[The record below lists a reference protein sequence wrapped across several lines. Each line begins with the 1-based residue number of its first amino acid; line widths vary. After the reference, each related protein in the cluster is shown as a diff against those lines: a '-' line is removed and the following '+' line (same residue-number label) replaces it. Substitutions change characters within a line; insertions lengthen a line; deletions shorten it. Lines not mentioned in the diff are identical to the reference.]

1 MKLVSGGTDLLF
13 EQYGIKQIH
22 EIEQS
27 IRADIERKKEDLRQM
42 VGERY
47 RDLIEAADTIGQMQQ
62 TSANVKQY
70 VAQLT
75 DQCQSLQSKSST
87 PAAARSEHWALSHH
101 YTVLAE
107 VKLLVDLP
115 SKLWGEAEREC
126 WGRAACLQRLG
137 QHVLCHLQLHSG
149 LEPWKAL
156 VSRQGTSL
164 ASLGHCLNQGCW
176 RRLLSLEPSA
186 LWEAELES
194 LAGLTLLQGSSLTE
208 LLTQF
213 LQRRLGLVDQLLG
226 SDNASTREQLC
237 GLATLLVSTLQLVQ
251 TAFLSSQPSALV
263 SRISEVTKSNAC
275 DLVSFSESPSF
286 RYAPAPVREF
296 RVQVNL
302 DAPELEVLQ
311 KECRQFVA
319 KVEEQSAERVV
330 SHLGQVNSLQAL
342 ARLGADLRERLPK
355 EEAELGSQVL
365 GEPLSSWDRF
375 FCVHVS
381 NRITELMMLRLDA
394 AMDACLQAL
403 SSAKAAEKGSALEQ
417 PCEQFTWG
425 AAAAA
430 ALQDALA
437 LQTRGLA
444 PQVQAL
450 CKSLGSELES
460 LLEELQ
466 PWGSVEEHLEE
477 ATTSMLGRWHTFV
490 KAQVDSPTNA
500 DWLALVGQVCQGF
513 AELCPELRQCYPSK
527 KGTQDPWQKQQASL
541 RALRDSAYKASFA
554 TVVQQEAASLGDQ
567 LNTLDHFLAA
577 MLCWGEVEVQ
587 EESEGG
593 HQVQSTLRLPLQVTV
608 PLQELLFTLCQRV
621 NRLFGHCMPRGIQ
634 SEASQLLV
642 AGLEPAYL
650 RSCEA
655 LASQQLP
662 PALCQ
667 TWALQ
672 LLMDLLV
679 LNLLFQADALSRA
692 RAAVEAHVD
701 PFDLDV
707 LLPHLDRQA
716 SLAAQQSSLLLGLC
730 IGDGTGRCLVSGPAA
745 APATAGGGRAPPGSP
760 VVLPLLASGSPRFP
774 LLPTLSRF
782 LDESPIR
789 SNHAGGSSGG
799 SGSGSLAPPTPP
811 PTKSSSGPDLVATAA
826 TLTASQSTPTFGALP
841 SFYEKM
847 ATSMRS
853 SWFGPMQ

>member
-164 ASLGHCLNQGCW
+164 ASLGHCLNQG
-176 RRLLSLEPSA
+176 
-186 LWEAELES
+186 
-194 LAGLTLLQGSSLTE
+194 
-208 LLTQF
+208 
-213 LQRRLGLVDQLLG
+213 LVDQLLG

-275 DLVSFSESPSF
+275 GPLLVSCRFGKLLREPIIPICPSTCP
-286 RYAPAPVREF
+286 R
-296 RVQVNL
+296 
-302 DAPELEVLQ
+302 
-311 KECRQFVA
+311 
-319 KVEEQSAERVV
+319 VEEQSAERVV

-355 EEAELGSQVL
+355 
-365 GEPLSSWDRF
+365 
-375 FCVHVS
+375 
-381 NRITELMMLRLDA
+381 ELMMLRLDA

-430 ALQDALA
+430 ASQDALA

-500 DWLALVGQVCQGF
+500 DCSHLHTDILSSLGRAAGGGSCKCSLGNAVEGPPPF
-513 AELCPELRQCYPSK
+513 LSP
-527 KGTQDPWQKQQASL
+527 QDPWQKQQASL

-621 NRLFGHCMPRGIQ
+621 NRLFGHCMPSLRP
-634 SEASQLLV
+634 ASCWWLGWSRLTC
-642 AGLEPAYL
+642 APA
-650 RSCEA
+650 A
-655 LASQQLP
+655 TLP
-662 PALCQ
+662 SCQ

-811 PTKSSSGPDLVATAA
+811 PTKVVGSVQGHSHMNARHNSEVSSRDRLKA
-826 TLTASQSTPTFGALP
+826 QSWAGWCANLLCPH
-841 SFYEKM
+841 
-847 ATSMRS
+847 
-853 SWFGPMQ
+853 

>member
-13 EQYGIKQIH
+13 EQYSIKQIH

-27 IRADIERKKEDLRQM
+27 IRADIEKKKEDLRQM

-75 DQCQSLQSKSST
+75 DQCRSLQSKPST
-87 PAAARSEHWALSHH
+87 PAAARPEHWALSHH

-137 QHVLCHLQLHSG
+137 QHVLWHLQLDSG

-176 RRLLSLEPSA
+176 RQLLSLEPSRS
-186 LWEAELES
+186 WEAQLES
-194 LAGLTLLQGSSLTE
+194 LTGLALLQGSSLTE

-213 LQRRLGLVDQLLG
+213 LQRRLSLVDQLLG
-226 SDNASTREQLC
+226 SDNTSTREQLC

-251 TAFLSSQPSALV
+251 VAFLSSEPSTLV
-263 SRISEVTKSNAC
+263 SGISEVTKSSAC

-296 RVQVNL
+296 RVQVNT
-302 DAPELEVLQ
+302 DAPELEGLQ
-311 KECRQFVA
+311 KECRKFVA

-330 SHLGQVNSLQAL
+330 SHLGQVHSLQAL

-355 EEAELGSQVL
+355 EEAELGPVVL

-381 NRITELMMLRLDA
+381 NRITELMTLRLDA

-403 SSAKAAEKGSALEQ
+403 SSAKATAEGSALEQ
-417 PCEQFTWG
+417 PCELFTWG

-430 ALQDALA
+430 ASQETLA
-437 LQTRGLA
+437 LQTRGLT

-450 CKSLGSELES
+450 CKSLGSELEG

-477 ATTSMLGRWHTFV
+477 ATTAMLGRWHVFV
-490 KAQVDSPTNA
+490 KAQVDNPTDA
-500 DWLALVGQVCQGF
+500 HWLALVGQVCQGF
-513 AELCPELRQCYPSK
+513 AELCPELRQCYPPK
-527 KGTQDPWQKQQASL
+527 KGSQDPWQKQQASL

-554 TVVQQEAASLGDQ
+554 AVVQQEAASLGDQ

-608 PLQELLFTLCQRV
+608 PLQELLFTLCQQV
-621 NRLFGHCMPRGIQ
+621 NRLFGHCMPKGIQ

-707 LLPHLDRQA
+707 LMPHLDRQA
-716 SLAAQQSSLLLGLC
+716 SLAAQQTSLLLGLC
-730 IGDGTGRCLVSGPAA
+730 IGGDGMGRFLVSGPAS
-745 APATAGGGRAPPGSP
+745 APSAGGGRAPPSSP
-760 VVLPLLASGSPRFP
+760 VVLPLLATGSPRFP

-782 LDESPIR
+782 LDESPQR
-789 SNHAGGSSGG
+789 TSHAIGSSGG
-799 SGSGSLAPPTPP
+799 SGSLAPPAAPP
-811 PTKSSSGPDLVATAA
+811 AKSSSGPDLVAAAA